1 MPSRTSCTCT
11 SIHASGRRE
20 TLATTIVSE
29 ASRRATALRD
39 RATFDLMRF
48 RKFLLLLLHDKL
60 AAAGLVIIAAFIFI
74 SIAAPLLVGPYPTQF
89 DRTKAMQP
97 PSNAHPFGTDWQ
109 GFDVLKLV
117 VYGGRVSILIG
128 FISSIV
134 AMLLGT
140 SVGLVAGYYGRV
152 TDQLLSRATDF
163 FLVIPWLPF
172 VLILVAILG
181 SSLATIIFAIAIVSW
196 PTTARIIRAQVLTV
210 KERQFIER
218 ARAVGAGNGFILR
231 KHILPN
237 VMPLVWAE
245 AVLTISSAVFTEA
258 FLSFFGLGWRGP
270 GAVESWG
277 QIANEAYVNS
287 ALLRGLWLYFA
298 PPGIFITL
306 VVLGFAMLGYGLEEV
321 LNPALKRRV

>member
-20 TLATTIVSE
+20 TLATIVSE
-29 ASRRATALRD
+29 ASRRAIALRE

-48 RKFLLLLLHDKL
+48 RKFLLLLI
-60 AAAGLVIIAAFIFI
+60 VT
-74 SIAAPLLVGPYPTQF
+74 SIAAPLLVAPYPTQF

-140 SVGLVAGYYGRV
+140 TVGLVAGYYGRV

-218 ARAVGAGNGFILR
+218 ARAVGSGNGFILR

-245 AVLTISSAVFTEA
+245 AVLTISSAVFTA
-258 FLSFFGLGWRGP
+258 SSASTSPTASARTAHSP
-270 GAVESWG
+270 GARPSTSP
-277 QIANEAYVNS
+277 S
-287 ALLRGLWLYFA
+287 AAARQARARWTRKFGWLRTRYA
-298 PPGIFITL
+298 S
-306 VVLGFAMLGYGLEEV
+306 
-321 LNPALKRRV
+321 PAAA

>member
-1 MPSRTSCTCT
+1 MVAR
-11 SIHASGRRE
+11 AG
-20 TLATTIVSE
+20 
-29 ASRRATALRD
+29 RRATVFRERLRLD
-39 RATFDLMRF
+39 WRRF
-48 RKFLLLLLHDKL
+48 EKFMQLLLHNKL
-60 AAAGLVIIAAFIFI
+60 AVAGLVIILVFIFI
-74 SIAAPLLVGPYPTQF
+74 SVAAPLLVGSYPSQF
-89 DRTKAMQP
+89 DRTTSLQP
-97 PSNAHPFGTDWQ
+97 PSTAHPFGTDWQ

-117 VYGGRVSILIG
+117 VYGGRVSLLIG
-128 FISSIV
+128 FVSSAV

-140 SVGLVAGYYGRV
+140 TVGLVAGYYGRV

-172 VLILVAILG
+172 VLILVAILT

-196 PTTARIIRAQVLTV
+196 PTTARIIRSQVLTV

-218 ARAVGAGNGFILR
+218 ARAVGSGNGFILR

-258 FLSFFGLGWRGP
+258 FLSFFGLGWKGP

-277 QIANEAYVNS
+277 QIANEAYTNL

-321 LNPALKRRV
+321 LNPALKRRR

>member
-11 SIHASGRRE
+11 LIHASGRRE
-20 TLATTIVSE
+20 TLATIVSE
-29 ASRRATALRD
+29 ASRRATALRE

-218 ARAVGAGNGFILR
+218 ARAVGSGNGFILR

>member
-11 SIHASGRRE
+11 LIHASGRRE

-29 ASRRATALRD
+29 ASRRATALRE

-196 PTTARIIRAQVLTV
+196 PTTARIIRPRV
-210 KERQFIER
+210 RD
-218 ARAVGAGNGFILR
+218 ARIWIGGSAKSGTQAAAVGRFHVSVRVRLAGAKATYEPRPSRRLCAWFR
-231 KHILPN
+231 R
-237 VMPLVWAE
+237 
-245 AVLTISSAVFTEA
+245 TSS
-258 FLSFFGLGWRGP
+258 
-270 GAVESWG
+270 
-277 QIANEAYVNS
+277 
-287 ALLRGLWLYFA
+287 
-298 PPGIFITL
+298 
-306 VVLGFAMLGYGLEEV
+306 
-321 LNPALKRRV
+321 

>member
-1 MPSRTSCTCT
+1 MQ
-11 SIHASGRRE
+11 
-20 TLATTIVSE
+20 
-29 ASRRATALRD
+29 
-39 RATFDLMRF
+39 
-48 RKFLLLLLHDKL
+48 LLLHNKL
-60 AAAGLVIIAAFIFI
+60 AVAGLVIILVFIFI
-74 SIAAPLLVGPYPTQF
+74 SVAAPLLVGSYPSQF
-89 DRTKAMQP
+89 DRTTSLQP
-97 PSNAHPFGTDWQ
+97 PSTAHPFGTDWQ

-117 VYGGRVSILIG
+117 VYGGRVSLLIG
-128 FISSIV
+128 FVSSAV

-140 SVGLVAGYYGRV
+140 TVGLVAGYYGRV

-172 VLILVAILG
+172 VLILVAILT

-196 PTTARIIRAQVLTV
+196 PTTARIIRSQVLTV

-218 ARAVGAGNGFILR
+218 
-231 KHILPN
+231 
-237 VMPLVWAE
+237 AE

-258 FLSFFGLGWRGP
+258 FLSFFGLGWKGP

-277 QIANEAYVNS
+277 QIANEAYTNL

-321 LNPALKRRV
+321 LNPALKRRR